1 MTGMLSSKKNS
12 SGTEHLS
19 PSDAAMRCE
28 GAGQDEIFKGGVQQC
43 TVRSAVAFKKWL
55 LFGIWVLFF
64 FNFWHL
70 CFNLTMNLLGLT
82 IALLGFTG
90 IYWDLLPVT
99 WAGPGAGHHFGHAA
113 CLAQWIQTCESR
125 NQD

>member
-1 MTGMLSSKKNS
+1 VEFSSAQFVQKLRQRN
-12 SGTEHLS
+12 G
-19 PSDAAMRCE
+19 C
-28 GAGQDEIFKGGVQQC
+28 GV
-43 TVRSAVAFKKWL
+43 V
-55 LFGIWVLFF
+55 WVLFF

-70 CFNLTMNLLGLT
+70 CFNLTINLLGLT
-82 IALLGFTG
+82 IALGFTG